1 MRSVTRFI
9 VRLIPWLGAAL
20 CVFGWLVLR
29 FPPSGV
35 FVREVAF
42 DGRSPWLNS
51 FLPGQRASAPGGE
64 PGGWVGQ
71 RITGEPVY
79 ASARVPGSYDTLDL
93 DLEIRP
99 TLQPLIE
106 LGLTAQDGENFE
118 MVPVWSEALSKG
130 FRRVATGTSQGYVR
144 EGLADQILLTAP
156 AESKM
161 VWRDDTP
168 SRALMDTRPETR
180 TYTFSLR
187 GSHDFYFIPVNG
199 VIDVKFSLQD
209 VNRNRK
215 ANANAIGFRLTR
227 DNEVLWTDA
236 IGMSG
241 SRDVRP
247 TKVYEKAIRITN
259 LTGGVYHLALSA
271 DDDIFIRGL
280 TTTAQHWVIGPR
292 LYFGDVNGFA
302 ATVTPG
308 RAWTTSQHLL
318 LQTVHQEGLQD
329 VRLGSGIAHVTQT
342 HTTYKL
348 ARVETE
354 RATDLFVEAAKADM
368 RIIGDGYFAFDRDR
382 LFYPSPRRLTD
393 ASEPLAEG
401 INAIVTPYE
410 PPVPLEDGWQRVHA
424 SFPLHVEAGQSVRFV
439 LGAPGIET
447 RGGTVD
453 VRAATLTY
461 RRAAL
466 TWQDWFTLLRREL
479 RAAWHRL

>member
-1 MRSVTRFI
+1 MRSVTRFV
-9 VRLIPWLGAAL
+9 VRLIPWFCAAL

-35 FVREVAF
+35 FVREIAF
-42 DGRSPWLNS
+42 NGRSPWLNS
-51 FLPGQRASAPGGE
+51 FLPGQRATPPGEIPGG
-64 PGGWVGQ
+64 GVGQ

-79 ASARVPGSYDTLDL
+79 ASARVPGSYDRLDL
-93 DLEIRP
+93 DLELRA
-99 TLQPLIE
+99 TRQPLIE
-106 LGLTAQDGENFE
+106 LGLTAQDGESSE
-118 MVPVWSEALSKG
+118 MVPVWSEVLAKG
-130 FRRVATGTSQGYVR
+130 FKRVATGTVEGYVR
-144 EGLADQILLTAP
+144 EGLPDQTLLTAP
-156 AESKM
+156 AEAKM

-187 GSHDFYFIPVNG
+187 GGHDFYFIPVNG
-199 VIDVKFSLQD
+199 VIDVTFSLQD

-215 ANANAIGFRLTR
+215 TNAIGFRLTR
-227 DNEVLWTDA
+227 DEEVLWTDA
-236 IGMSG
+236 VGVSG
-241 SRDVRP
+241 SRETRP
-247 TKVYEKAIRITN
+247 TKVYEKTIHITN
-259 LTGGVYHLALSA
+259 LTGGVYHLAVAA
-271 DDDIFIRGL
+271 DDDIFIRSL

-302 ATVTPG
+302 TTVTPG
-308 RAWTTSQHLL
+308 RAWTTSQHIL

-342 HTTYKL
+342 HTTYEL
-348 ARVETE
+348 GRVPTE
-354 RATDLFVEAAKADM
+354 RGTDLFVEAAKADM
-368 RIIGDGYFAFDRDR
+368 RMIGDGYFAFDQDR

-393 ASEPLAEG
+393 ASDPLAEG
-401 INAIVTPYE
+401 INAVVTPYQQ
-410 PPVPLEDGWQRVHA
+410 PIALEEGWQRVHA
-424 SFPLHVEAGQSVRFV
+424 SFPLQIEAGKSIRLV

-461 RRAAL
+461 RRDAL